1 MTTLIGSR
9 TTVPHVSRTP
19 RPALVAAAL
28 VALMSA
34 FGAYGAIY
42 FTGLE
47 GWDDFGITY
56 VTAYEFISLTG
67 LAAGVSLLRGHRLG
81 WVTATWYAAFQ
92 VVFTAMKLLT
102 IQEISA
108 IPFGVAGLV
117 VLGLVTRPSVRA
129 HFAR

>member
-1 MTTLIGSR
+1 MTTLTGSR
-9 TTVPHVSRTP
+9 ASAQRSAGIP

-28 VALMSA
+28 VALMST

-47 GWDDFGITY
+47 GWDDTGITF
-56 VTAYEFISLTG
+56 VTTYEFVSLTG
-67 LAAGVSLLRGHRLG
+67 LLAAVLLLRGHHLG
-81 WVTATWYAAFQ
+81 WAGAAWYGVFQ

-117 VLGLVTRPSVRA
+117 VLALVTRPSVRR

>member
-1 MTTLIGSR
+1 MTTLTASPA
-9 TTVPHVSRTP
+9 TTSASTRLPL
-19 RPALVAAAL
+19 PARVAAVL
-28 VALMSA
+28 VALMST

-67 LAAGVSLLRGHRLG
+67 LLAALALFRGHHLG
-81 WVTATWYAAFQ
+81 WVGVAWYAVFQ
-92 VVFTAMKLLT
+92 VVFTTMKWVT
-102 IQEISA
+102 IQEVSA

-129 HFAR
+129 HFGR